1 MKWINEEL
9 KREPELISSG
19 GGRGK
24 EVVCN
29 FQPPKAKQQCVCVY
43 EREGEGEKK
52 RELTHNKGARKSL
65 HSALY

>member
-1 MKWINEEL
+1 MD
-9 KREPELISSG
+9 KRGAKKRTRVNLFRRRARKGSG
-19 GGRGK
+19 LQLSTAKGK
-24 EVVCN
+24 T
-29 FQPPKAKQQCVCVY
+29 AMCVCVY